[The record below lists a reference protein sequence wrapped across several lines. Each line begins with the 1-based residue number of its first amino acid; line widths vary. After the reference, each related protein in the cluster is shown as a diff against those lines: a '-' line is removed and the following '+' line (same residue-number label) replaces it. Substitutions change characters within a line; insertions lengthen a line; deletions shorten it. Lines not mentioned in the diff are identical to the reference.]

1 MEKKK
6 VNDILSLLVPKFIKD
21 LMYQGKNKKNIRI
34 EQIVAVKQIPN

>member
-21 LMYQGKNKKNIRI
+21 LMYQGKIVHKNSYI
-34 EQIVAVKQIPN
+34 